1 MRVVFLTPFEF
12 LWTALPGNCFPGQAA
27 GPPHTPFAP
36 FTKVFGEEGEG
47 RGEGKEALSPERASF
62 PLQTSPILPKD
73 FRLVERRH
81 EGSPCRFM
89 GKPERKACRMK
100 VAAGTGK

>member
-62 PLQTSPILPKD
+62 PSPHVFLPPSNK
-73 FRLVERRH
+73 RSL
-81 EGSPCRFM
+81 CR
-89 GKPERKACRMK
+89 KLR
-100 VAAGTGK
+100 